1 MKTVKIDMS
10 KIKNSED
17 FKKAWQSMRECTP
30 VETAK
35 ANKIIENIKDIRDQ

>member
-10 KIKNSED
+10 RIKNPGD

-30 VETAK
+30 EETAK
-35 ANKIIENIKDIRDQ
+35 VNKIIADIKDIKNQ